1 MTLELEREE
10 IVQALC
16 AHYAQDHLST
26 GELEARFERV
36 YKSNDRAQLRTVL
49 EGLPAMG
56 PLVAPPPALYSVA
69 NATSVLPED
78 EKRFVSVFASVKKE
92 GQWVAARRIT
102 ARVVFGSLLLD
113 FREVELPRA
122 GLEIDVDV
130 LFGDAKILLPPGVG
144 ADVDCTAILGSVND
158 KSRAALPGAP
168 VLRVR
173 GGAVFGEITVVTKL
187 PKPARL
193 EGWRAQLRSIVGQ
206 AWTDRD

>member
-10 IVQALC
+10 VVQALC

-36 YKSNDRAQLRTVL
+36 YKSADRAQLRTVL

-56 PLVAPPPALYSVA
+56 LLVAPPPALYAMAGS
-69 NATSVLPED
+69 TSAFPEN
-78 EKRFVSVFASVKKE
+78 EKRFVSIFASVRKE
-92 GQWVAARRIT
+92 GQWVAARRIA

-113 FREVELPRA
+113 FREVALPRE
-122 GLEIDVDV
+122 GLEIEVDV

-144 ADVDCTAILGSVND
+144 ADVDCTAVLGSVND

-187 PKPARL
+187 PNAARL
-193 EGWRAQLRSIVGQ
+193 EGWRAQLRSIIGQ
-206 AWTDRD
+206 VQRERD